1 MRIVPVLK
9 FLRISALPSAWADML
24 VGCALLAGL
33 SDSSSYNTSNVVL
46 AMPFLLILS
55 TCLYLGGMGM
65 NDLLHLEKDK
75 LLNKPRPMVT
85 GELPADTAA
94 FVVLFLF
101 VAALSLSLAMGIPVF
116 FVSLTLLV
124 AIAGYNILSS
134 GNIHEGKS
142 VPSPIKSAFSVP
154 TIAICRVLHVTLPFF
169 LFMAIGK
176 VMLFL
181 MASSFVYFCLVTL
194 ISLYEDKGG
203 GRRVFALIDLLLI
216 PTVFAMPL
224 WLMTRHVV
232 GDKKQVMYWGALL
245 VLVALLSRTHKALMA
260 AMDNPSPPNVGKAV
274 GTGIRGNCLFM
285 GAIAIAAAPAQ
296 PFWGIACIGLFFAG
310 GWLGKYISPT

>member
-1 MRIVPVLK
+1 MRIVPILK
-9 FLRISALPSAWADML
+9 FLRVSALPSAWADML
-24 VGCALLAGL
+24 VGCALLVGL
-33 SDSSSYNTSNVVL
+33 SRGGLHSGVGIAV
-46 AMPFLLILS
+46 PFLLLLS
-55 TCLYLGGMGM
+55 TCLYLGGMGL
-65 NDLLHLEKDK
+65 NDLLHVQKDK
-75 LLNKPRPMVT
+75 LLNKPRPIVI
-85 GELPADTAA
+85 GELPHGIAV
-94 FVVLFLF
+94 FVVVLLF
-101 VAALSLSLAMGIPVF
+101 VVALSLALSMGLRVFYVTLALSM
-116 FVSLTLLV
+116 
-124 AIAGYNILSS
+124 AILFYNTLSS
-134 GNIHEGKS
+134 GKIRNGQLES
-142 VPSPIKSAFSVP
+142 SPIQSALSVP

-176 VMLFL
+176 VVLFL

-203 GRRVFALIDLLLI
+203 GRRVFALVDLLLI

-245 VLVALLSRTHKALMA
+245 VLIALLSRTHKALVA
-260 AMDNPSPPNVGKAV
+260 AMDQPSPPNVGKAV
-274 GTGIRGNCLFM
+274 GAGIRGNCLFM

-296 PFWGIACIGLFFAG
+296 PYWGVACIVLFFTG